1 METIVFILGILYI
14 LSMAITYVFT
24 LEECI
29 SNKLKWYYYLLS
41 ILVAAFWPLIGY
53 RLAYNIHKEK
63 SETVRF

>member
-1 METIVFILGILYI
+1 MNTIIFILGILYI
-14 LSMAITYVFT
+14 LSMVITYVFA

-53 RLAYNIHKEK
+53 RIAYNMRSEK
-63 SETVRF
+63 SGAIKF